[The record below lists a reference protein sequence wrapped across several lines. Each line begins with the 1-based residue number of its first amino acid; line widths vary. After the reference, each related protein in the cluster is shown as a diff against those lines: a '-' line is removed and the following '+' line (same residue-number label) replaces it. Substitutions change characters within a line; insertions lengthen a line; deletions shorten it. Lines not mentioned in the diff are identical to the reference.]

1 MYIGGC
7 IGRTFRP
14 NETLAILYVR
24 PTVRLNNSHPINT
37 DITVT
42 ERKNACQ
49 KPVWILSTHFKV
61 MKEQQIHSG
70 VLKSWSLPPFFGQTN
85 TLETNADSFLVVF
98 SEFRNFF
105 AY

>member
-1 MYIGGC
+1 VYIGVC

-24 PTVRLNNSHPINT
+24 LTLRLNHTHPINT

-42 ERKNACQ
+42 ELKNECQ

-61 MKEQQIHSG
+61 MKKQQIHSG
-70 VLKSWSLPPFFGQTN
+70 VLKSPPFFGQAN
-85 TLETNADSFLVVF
+85 TLETNADPFLVVF